1 MKKIVIASFAGGVG
15 KTTTAHSLATAMS
28 EYGKRTLLVDADPN
42 SVLTFLCG
50 VENPRFTL
58 REVLDG
64 SKLETSVVST
74 GERFSFLPGSARL
87 SEISEIAS
95 LLENQEFDIALI
107 DTASSLSALTVQ
119 LIKSADLIIIPI
131 TSSFI
136 SIRSAL
142 HIKDFIGA
150 ENVKRIRILDCGM
163 SSEARTQLSSD
174 FTILEPGIRKDE
186 QIRANELSKVSIL
199 TSAPHSASASDY
211 REIGYS
217 ILDELGM
224 I

>member
-28 EYGKRTLLVDADPN
+28 EYGKKTLLVDADPN
-42 SVLTFLCG
+42 SALTFLCG

-58 REVLDG
+58 REVLED
-64 SKLETSVVST
+64 SKLETSVIST

-87 SEISEIAS
+87 SEISEITS
-95 LLENQEFDIALI
+95 LLETQEFDIALI

-119 LIKSADLIIIPI
+119 LIKAADLIIIPI

-136 SIRSAL
+136 SIRAAL

-150 ENVKRIRILDCGM
+150 EDVKKIRILDCGM
-163 SSEARTQLSSD
+163 SSEARTQLGSD

-199 TSAPHSASASDY
+199 TSAPHSASSSDY
-211 REIGYS
+211 REISYS

>member
-28 EYGKRTLLVDADPN
+28 EYGKKTLLVDADPN
-42 SVLTFLCG
+42 SALTFLCG

-58 REVLDG
+58 REVLED
-64 SKLETSVVST
+64 SKLETSVIST

-87 SEISEIAS
+87 SEISEITS
-95 LLENQEFDIALI
+95 LLETQEFDIALI

-119 LIKSADLIIIPI
+119 LIKAADLIIIPI

-136 SIRSAL
+136 SIRAAL

-150 ENVKRIRILDCGM
+150 EDVKKIRILDCGM
-163 SSEARTQLSSD
+163 SSEARTQLGSD

-186 QIRANELSKVSIL
+186 QISANELSKVSIL
-199 TSAPHSASASDY
+199 TSAPHSASSSDY
-211 REIGYS
+211 REISYS

>member
-1 MKKIVIASFAGGVG
+1 MLFRS
-15 KTTTAHSLATAMS
+15 
-28 EYGKRTLLVDADPN
+28 
-42 SVLTFLCG
+42 
-50 VENPRFTL
+50 
-58 REVLDG
+58 
-64 SKLETSVVST
+64 
-74 GERFSFLPGSARL
+74 LPGSARL
-87 SEISEIAS
+87 SEISEITT
-95 LLENQEFDIALI
+95 LLETQEFDIALI

-119 LIKSADLIIIPI
+119 LIKAADLIIIPI

-150 ENVKRIRILDCGM
+150 EDVKKIRILDCGM

>member
-28 EYGKRTLLVDADPN
+28 EYGKKTLLVDADPN
-42 SVLTFLCG
+42 SALTFLCG

-58 REVLDG
+58 REVLED
-64 SKLETSVVST
+64 SKLETSVIST

-87 SEISEIAS
+87 SEISEITS
-95 LLENQEFDIALI
+95 LLETQEFDIALI

-119 LIKSADLIIIPI
+119 LIKAADLIIIPI

-136 SIRSAL
+136 SIRAAL

-150 ENVKRIRILDCGM
+150 EDVKKIRILDCGM
-163 SSEARTQLSSD
+163 SSEARTQLGSD

-199 TSAPHSASASDY
+199 TSAPHSASSSDY